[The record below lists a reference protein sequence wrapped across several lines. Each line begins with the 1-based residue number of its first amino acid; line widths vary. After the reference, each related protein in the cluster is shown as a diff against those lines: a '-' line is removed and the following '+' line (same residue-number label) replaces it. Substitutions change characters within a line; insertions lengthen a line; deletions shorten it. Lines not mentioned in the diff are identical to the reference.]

1 MNNLTVFFLFA
12 AGAAFSQDQP
22 DRVSVPFSDPSR
34 PKMLKASV
42 LNGSITVKGY
52 DGKEAIVEGRPE
64 GSKHRHE
71 RAERSDGL
79 RRIDITGS
87 GLTVEES
94 DNVITVGTRAL
105 NENIDLNIQVPFNT
119 SVKLHDVNGGEISV
133 DHLTGDVE
141 IDVTNGK
148 ATATH
153 ISGSAVV
160 HALNDRVLV
169 TFDKVTADKPMS
181 FSSLNGDI
189 DVTLPAD
196 VKARVKLKSDNG
208 AVYSDFDIQVDSASH
223 KPVIQDSSSGHG
235 KYRVQFDR
243 AMYGL
248 INGGGPEMALT
259 TFNGNIYIR
268 KAK

>member
-1 MNNLTVFFLFA
+1 MKTLVILSLFA
-12 AGAAFSQDQP
+12 VPAAFCQDQP
-22 DRVSVPFSDPSR
+22 DHVTVPFSDPSR
-34 PKMLKASV
+34 PKVLRASV
-42 LNGSITVKGY
+42 LNGSIIVKGY

-64 GSKHRHE
+64 AGRHRRE
-71 RAERSDGL
+71 RPERSDGMH
-79 RRIDITGS
+79 RIDIGGS
-87 GLTVEES
+87 GLSVEES
-94 DNVITVGTRAL
+94 DNVLTVGTRSL
-105 NENIDLNIQVPFNT
+105 NENIALNIQVPFDT
-119 SVKLHDVNGGEISV
+119 SVKLHDVNGGEVSV
-133 DHLTGDVE
+133 DHIVGDVE
-141 IDVTNGK
+141 IDVTNGR

-196 VKARVKLKSDNG
+196 AKARLKLKSDNG
-208 AVYSDFDIQVDSASH
+208 AVYSDFDIQVDSSAR
-223 KPVIQDSSSGHG
+223 KPTVQGH
-235 KYRVQFDR
+235 RIQFDR
-243 AMYGL
+243 AMYGT
-248 INGGGPEMALT
+248 INGGGPEMQLT

>member
-1 MNNLTVFFLFA
+1 MNKLALLFA
-12 AGAAFSQDQP
+12 LATCAALAQDQP

-42 LNGSITVKGY
+42 LNGSINVKGY
-52 DGKEAIVEGRPE
+52 DGKEAIVEARGE
-64 GSKHRHE
+64 GSRRRRDRE
-71 RAERSDGL
+71 VRDGMH
-79 RRIDITGS
+79 RIDIGGS
-87 GLTVEES
+87 GLSVEES
-94 DNVITVGTRAL
+94 DNVITVGTRSL
-105 NENIDLNIQVPFNT
+105 NENVDISIQVPFNT
-119 SVKLHDVNGGEISV
+119 SLKLHDVNGGEISV
-133 DHLTGDVE
+133 DHIVGDVE

-153 ISGSAVV
+153 ISGSAIV

-169 TFDKVTADKPMS
+169 TLDKITADKPMS

-196 VKARVKLKSDNG
+196 LKAKVKLKSDNG
-208 AVYSDFDIQVDSASH
+208 EVYSDFDIKVDASSR
-223 KPVIQDSSSGHG
+223 KPIVEDSNSGHG

-243 AMYGL
+243 ATYGL
-248 INGGGPEMALT
+248 INGGGPELQLT